1 MSRLLPRSR
10 DEFQL
15 VEFWDSFFTKRS
27 APFEW
32 YGEYVDLCHLLHKY
46 LKQKKQILVVG
57 CGNSKLSEDLYDS
70 GFRCIENIDI
80 SDVVIK
86 QMSSRN
92 AQLRPLMTFTRMD
105 VLDMAFDD
113 MKFDCVIDKGTL
125 DAIFSSSDDPT
136 AKKVNQMFSEIERV
150 LKIAGR
156 YLCITLA
163 QDHIL
168 HSLLTRFSVNW
179 LVRVH
184 KVDLCQER
192 RGAGGSLPVFVF
204 VITKMAVVEGKLM
217 KVCTVFRFQQQYSDV
232 KDIS

>member
-156 YLCITLA
+156 YLCISLA

-192 RGAGGSLPVFVF
+192 RGVGGSLPVFVF

-217 KVCTVFRFQQQYSDV
+217 KVCTVFCVQQQYIV
-232 KDIS
+232 M